1 MKSNVIFSIPAD
13 KVKEYK
19 ISLDGAVKT
28 TEATLNGLGIHWD
41 AGAMREFKAFA
52 TDAAPNLQT
61 TPANMT
67 PVQFL
72 QYWIPEMVQV
82 ITAARDADTI
92 LGRDFAGSWE
102 DEEIVQ
108 GVIEYTG
115 QARPYGDKT
124 NLNLADFNVNY
135 ETRTIVRF
143 EQDVEVGKL
152 ESARAAK
159 ARVDAHSSKRYAAS
173 QALAINANEIA
184 FYGYNAGI
192 NKTYG
197 LLNDPNLPAYT
208 TLPDGSAGASE
219 WNQKTFNEIVSDI
232 KTMVAALRVRTGN
245 NFKPE
250 NDNFTL
256 ALGVSVID
264 ALQTVNPLG
273 NISVWDWL
281 GKTYPRCR
289 VVSALQLD
297 GANAGDNVAYLFA
310 DRIAGMKVMNQYM
323 QDALR
328 LVGVEQ
334 KAKGILESYSN
345 ATAGAFVRVPIG
357 VVRYSGC

>member
-1 MKSNVIFSIPAD
+1 MKNSTVKFSIPAG
-13 KVKEYK
+13 KVKAYAM
-19 ISLDGAVKT
+19 DAKT
-28 TEATLNGLGIHWD
+28 TETTLNMLGINYD
-41 AGAMREFKAFA
+41 ADALKAFKAFA

-61 TPANMT
+61 TPSAMT

-72 QYWIPEMVQV
+72 QFWIPEMVEV
-82 ITAARDADTI
+82 VTASRDADAI

-108 GVIEYTG
+108 TVIEYAG

-124 NLNLADFNVNY
+124 NLNLADYNVNF

-143 EQDVEVGKL
+143 EEDVEVGKL
-152 ESARAAK
+152 EAARASK
-159 ARVDAHSSKRYAAS
+159 MRVDAQGSKRYAAS
-173 QALAINANEIA
+173 LALAINANQIA
-184 FYGYNAGI
+184 FYGYNAGD
-192 NKTYG
+192 NRTYG

-208 TLPDGSAGASE
+208 TLPAGSAGSSE
-219 WNQKTFNEIVSDI
+219 WMSKTFNEIVADI
-232 KTMVAALRVRTGN
+232 KSMFAALRVRTGN

-250 NDNFTL
+250 RDDSVL
-256 ALGVSVID
+256 VLSVSVID

-273 NISVWDWL
+273 GTSVWDWL

-289 VVSALQLD
+289 VESALQFD
-297 GANAGDNVAYLFA
+297 GANAGDNVAYLMA
-310 DRIAGMKVMNQYM
+310 DRIAGMKVVNQYM

-334 KAKGILESYSN
+334 KAKATLESYSN

-357 VVRYSGC
+357 VVRFSGC